1 MIRHAAL
8 PVPIPAVI
16 PVTDVAM
23 IPVRPERQ
31 KTIPV
36 PMLPQPSAVR
46 AATDVKTV
54 RPARPTGT
62 VLMSVLQNAV
72 AAILVPIPVLQV
84 PVAEPAVLPVMTR
97 FMSVRPNAAQAVTAV
112 RSIITLIPARTAI
125 RPQAALV
132 IMGMIPRQNPVPAVR
147 QTALATN
154 ARLNRL
160 SRHALIMQH
169 MMSMLTLVRI
179 TETKMHNGIINSLI
193 QLLRF
198 VLTDCIETGV
208 LSKRIIPVSTDMI
221 HLRSVGLI
229 IKTIPVAPGNRKR
242 KVLQPNCANNRSGKQ
257 KSPVLKPDF
266 FTFPCQ

>member
-1 MIRHAAL
+1 MIRHAGL
-8 PVPIPAVI
+8 PVPILAVI
-16 PVTDVAM
+16 LVIAAAM

-62 VLMSVLQNAV
+62 VLMSDLQNAV

-84 PVAEPAVLPVMTR
+84 PVAEPAVLPVMMR

-132 IMGMIPRQNPVPAVR
+132 IMGMIPRQNPVPAA
-147 QTALATN
+147 QLPALATN
-154 ARLNRL
+154 AIRTR
-160 SRHALIMQH
+160 IVI
-169 MMSMLTLVRI
+169 LVRPD
-179 TETKMHNGIINSLI
+179 I
-193 QLLRF
+193 QHRVPTDIPILLQKL
-198 VLTDCIETGV
+198 VL
-208 LSKRIIPVSTDMI
+208 
-221 HLRSVGLI
+221 
-229 IKTIPVAPGNRKR
+229 A
-242 KVLQPNCANNRSGKQ
+242 GKH
-257 KSPVLKPDF
+257 PVLVISVVHKFNDALPLRK
-266 FTFPCQ
+266 TMPVG

>member
-16 PVTDVAM
+16 HVIAAAM

-46 AATDVKTV
+46 AATGVKTV
-54 RPARPTGT
+54 RPARLTGT
-62 VLMSVLQNAV
+62 VLMSDLQNVV
-72 AAILVPIPVLQV
+72 AAILVPIPVLPV

-112 RSIITLIPARTAI
+112 RSIITLIPVRTAI

-132 IMGMIPRQNPVPAVR
+132 ITGMIPRQNPVPAAR

-154 ARLNRL
+154 ARPSLL
-160 SRHALIMQH
+160 SRLI
-169 MMSMLTLVRI
+169 R
-179 TETKMHNGIINSLI
+179 G
-193 QLLRF
+193 
-198 VLTDCIETGV
+198 
-208 LSKRIIPVSTDMI
+208 
-221 HLRSVGLI
+221 
-229 IKTIPVAPGNRKR
+229 
-242 KVLQPNCANNRSGKQ
+242 
-257 KSPVLKPDF
+257 
-266 FTFPCQ
+266 